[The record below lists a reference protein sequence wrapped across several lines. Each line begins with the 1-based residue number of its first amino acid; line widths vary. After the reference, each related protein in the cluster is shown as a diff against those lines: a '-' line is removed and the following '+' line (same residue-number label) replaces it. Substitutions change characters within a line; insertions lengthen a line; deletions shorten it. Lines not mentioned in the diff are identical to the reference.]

1 MDMLSLR
8 RFIKDLVSYKK
19 MIFLSL
25 ALFTVG
31 IVLGAAGSEAI
42 VRLVAPQL
50 EGLREYSRELS
61 QSSVPELSFF
71 KFIFINNAVKSVA
84 IILLGAF
91 LGVLPAFFLLM
102 NGMVLGLIVALAAE
116 QGENL
121 FDLIVLGLLPHGII
135 EIPAILIASAYGLQF
150 GYLTLKGIGELG
162 ARDREERTVD
172 WRGFFGAAGRGAFW
186 IVIFLL
192 VAAVIESTVTYHLVR

>member
-1 MDMLSLR
+1 MLSIS
-8 RFIKDLVSYKK
+8 RFIKDLVRYKK
-19 MIFLSL
+19 MMFLSL

-31 IVLGAAGSEAI
+31 IVLGAAGSETI
-42 VRLVAPQL
+42 IRLVAPQL
-50 EGLREYSRELS
+50 ETLQGYSRELS
-61 QSSVPELSFF
+61 QAPVPELSFF

-84 IILLGAF
+84 IILFGAF
-91 LGVLPAFFLLM
+91 LGLLPAFFLLM
-102 NGMVLGLIVALAAE
+102 NGMVLGLVVALAAG

-150 GYLTLKGIGELG
+150 GYLMLKGLGELG

-172 WRGFFGAAGRGAFW
+172 WKGFFVAAGRGAFW
-186 IVIFLL
+186 IVVFLL
-192 VAAVIESTVTYHLVR
+192 IAAIIESTITYHLVR

>member
-1 MDMLSLR
+1 MIMLSLR
-8 RFIKDLVSYKK
+8 RFFKDLISFKK

-25 ALFTVG
+25 ALFTAG
-31 IVLGAAGSEAI
+31 IVLGAAGSETIA
-42 VRLVAPQL
+42 RLVAPQL

-84 IILLGAF
+84 IIIFGAF
-91 LGVLPAFFLLM
+91 LGVLPVFFLLM
-102 NGMVLGLIVALAAE
+102 NGMVLGLVVALAAE
-116 QGENL
+116 QGQSL

-150 GYLTLKGIGELG
+150 GYLALKGIGELG
-162 ARDREERTVD
+162 ARDREDRTVE
-172 WRGFFGAAGRGAFW
+172 WKTFFGAAGRGAFW

-192 VAAVIESTVTYHLVR
+192 IAAVIESTVTYHLVR